1 MTLLRKKN
9 FNLLENISEDYI
21 EEVVHFL
28 ENIKIKKEQEKTEH
42 SEAYNNLK
50 KYFGKLKCDIDYK
63 KELQEILI
71 EEYSSMNSFYCYLPF
86 F

>member
-1 MTLLRKKN
+1 M
-9 FNLLENISEDYI
+9 
-21 EEVVHFL
+21 HFL

-71 EEYSSMNSFYCYLPF
+71 EEYENLN
-86 F
+86 